1 MDEWIQRK
9 LLLKINLYDLPLL
22 KSRPYH
28 LIQVLVNT
36 VRLLKTVGN
45 DDLETDFLYA
55 PWIDILV
62 YPFPKGLFNNNLV
75 SFYQRNEQREG
86 SQRLFDTERRIKK
99 EIIKKGSRE
108 AFCEKRENLSEVHKK
123 VLEKARLSIV
133 HQRNEQEQS
142 PPQPHFGTQV
152 WLKRG
157 SLKRFPKDLHEEV
170 RSQVEIDKKDR
181 TKLISFQ
188 LKEKVKILESILKRF
203 KEVDSEDSYKK
214 EVKYSIDFGSIF
226 SPSTKFSPPK
236 EKGQNIRFTEILI
249 KKLSEKIK
257 EISKFQDDI
266 NMRTNISAKLN
277 LTKDGY
283 VGKPIYNMDY
293 GRSSLL
299 SLEKKEIVED
309 HKLLAKS
316 PLQIISHQFSKRIQ
330 GVSASMELLSKAI
343 KMDTAN
349 GSSTLLYSKEDSF
362 YQKAKSTDISREL
375 SLTSNSSLL
384 NYLIEGYWKNRRRKN
399 ITLGTQLPQY
409 KELLQYKEKSS
420 IFTPSVQNTF
430 NIKILGGTLRREE
443 DLSDLADKISRILK
457 EQARR
462 HGIDLT

>member
-9 LLLKINLYDLPLL
+9 LLLKINSYDLPLL

-28 LIQVLVNT
+28 LIQILVNT
-36 VRLLKTVGN
+36 VRLLKTIGN

-55 PWIDILV
+55 PWIDALV

-75 SFYQRNEQREG
+75 SFYQKNEKWEG
-86 SQRLFDTERRIKK
+86 SQRLFDTKRSIKK
-99 EIIKKGSRE
+99 EIIKKGSKE

-123 VLEKARLSIV
+123 VLKKARLSIV
-133 HQRNEQEQS
+133 HQRNGQEQS
-142 PPQPHFGTQV
+142 PPQPHFGTQG
-152 WLKRG
+152 WLKKG
-157 SLKRFPKDLHEEV
+157 FLKRFSKGLHEEV
-170 RSQVEIDKKDR
+170 RSQVKIDKKDR
-181 TKLISFQ
+181 TKLIFKKLISFQ
-188 LKEKVKILESILKRF
+188 LKEKVKILEGILKRF

-226 SPSTKFSPPK
+226 SLPAKFSPPK
-236 EKGQNIRFTEILI
+236 ERGQNIRFTEILI

-257 EISKFQDDI
+257 EISKFQDNI
-266 NMRTNISAKLN
+266 NMRSNISAKLN

-283 VGKPIYNMDY
+283 VGKPIDNMDY
-293 GRSSLL
+293 GRPSPL
-299 SLEKKEIVED
+299 SLKKKEIVED
-309 HKLLAKS
+309 HKLLAKF

-330 GVSASMELLSKAI
+330 GISASMELLSKALKI
-343 KMDTAN
+343 DTTKR
-349 GSSTLLYSKEDSF
+349 SLTLLYSKEDSF
-362 YQKAKSTDISREL
+362 YQKAKPTDISGQL

-384 NYLIEGYWKNRRRKN
+384 NSLIEGYWENRGRKN
-399 ITLGTQLPQY
+399 ITLGTQ
-409 KELLQYKEKSS
+409 LLQYKEKSS

-430 NIKILGGTLRREE
+430 NIKILGERREE